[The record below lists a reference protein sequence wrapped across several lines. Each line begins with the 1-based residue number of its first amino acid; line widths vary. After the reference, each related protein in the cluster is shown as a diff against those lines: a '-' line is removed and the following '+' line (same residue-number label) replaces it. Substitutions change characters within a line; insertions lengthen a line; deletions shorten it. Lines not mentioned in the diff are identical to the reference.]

1 MTTAYTLTFQNN
13 SSNAATVCIYATAP
27 DNGDSKMMS
36 LAWLTQPSNP
46 MTRSNFDWNI
56 DYSFAWSE
64 TGELMP
70 GVIFEPSQTSN
81 VNPEGENAVTLT
93 YDNQGY
99 NFSDKTSAFP
109 GGSLIVRQSST
120 VPQHNASVG
129 IAISGQPALAVEAQ
143 PNTDLTFTPHPSYW
157 ITFGDYES
165 GEALDLQE
173 IPDSFA
179 INYPANFFSAVVTLD
194 MNNNWSVDYQ

>member
-1 MTTAYTLTFQNN
+1 MTTAYTLSFQNN

-36 LAWLTQPSNP
+36 LAWFTQPSNP
-46 MTRSNFDWNI
+46 MTRSNFDWHN
-56 DYSFAWSE
+56 DYSFVWAE

-70 GVIFEPSQTSN
+70 GVMFEPSQTSSASPN
-81 VNPEGENAVTLT
+81 GENTVTLT

-99 NFSDKTSAFP
+99 NFSDKTSTFP
-109 GGSLIVRQSST
+109 GDSLIIQQSST

-143 PNTDLTFTPHPSYW
+143 PNTDFTFIPQPNYW
-157 ITFGDYES
+157 ITFGHYAS
-165 GEALDLQE
+165 GEVLDVQG
-173 IPDSFA
+173 IQDSFE
-179 INYPANFFSAVVTLD
+179 INYPPNRYSAVVTLD